1 MSTQIALW
9 EVALFVF
16 LAAGGTASGLGVLLI
31 NSRIDYERRLEA
43 MQSEIAALR
52 AEVKM
57 WSDITA
63 RVIKHGG
70 AGGVTIHAGEDVSIG
85 GDAVGRDSLGPRAGG
100 GAA

>member
-1 MSTQIALW
+1 MFI
-9 EVALFVF
+9 
-16 LAAGGTASGLGVLLI
+16 AAGGSASGIGILWA
-31 NSRIDYERRLEA
+31 NSRMDYERRLDAAER
-43 MQSEIAALR
+43 EIARLR

-70 AGGVTIHAGEDVSIG
+70 AGGIEIHAGEDVSIG
-85 GDAVGRDSLGPRAGG
+85 GDAIGRDRLGSRAGG